1 MKLLK
6 TAQGTVLDV
15 HVKPYS
21 KGFRIKIEDDELVV
35 FCRETPEKGKVN
47 KELMKELS
55 RLFKKRAE
63 VLSGFTSRQKR
74 ILIKNATVEEVN
86 ETLSK
91 HGLKNA

>member
-6 TAQGTVLDV
+6 TSQGTVLNV

-21 KGFRIKIEDDELVV
+21 KEFRIKIEDDELVV
-35 FCRETPEKGKVN
+35 FCREPPEKGKVN
-47 KELMKELS
+47 KELIKELS

-63 VLSGFTSRQKR
+63 VLSGFTSKQKR
-74 ILIKNATVEEVN
+74 ILIKGATVEEVN

-91 HGLKNA
+91 HGLENV